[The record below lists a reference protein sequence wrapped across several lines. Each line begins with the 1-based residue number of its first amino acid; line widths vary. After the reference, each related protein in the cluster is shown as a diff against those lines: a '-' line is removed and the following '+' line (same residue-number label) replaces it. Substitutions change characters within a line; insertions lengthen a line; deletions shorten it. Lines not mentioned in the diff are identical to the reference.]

1 LKYWPVAV
9 MFLYFN
15 VANNL
20 IYLNTLYLGTN
31 VGFQRP
37 FMGIKRQKIWAEDGE
52 KSHFSQ
58 SCVIECYVKWP
69 YGEVFGFIGKL
80 MTSTL

>member
-1 LKYWPVAV
+1 
-9 MFLYFN
+9 MFLYFY

-31 VGFQRP
+31 VGFQA
-37 FMGIKRQKIWAEDGE
+37 FYGHKKAKIWSENGE

-58 SCVIECYVKWP
+58 SCIIECNVKWP